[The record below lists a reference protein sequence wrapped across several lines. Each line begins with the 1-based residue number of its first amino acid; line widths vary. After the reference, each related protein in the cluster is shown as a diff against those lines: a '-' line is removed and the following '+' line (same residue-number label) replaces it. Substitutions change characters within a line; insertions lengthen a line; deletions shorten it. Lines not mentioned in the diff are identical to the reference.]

1 MIVTRGNRLLRRS
14 GEHHAYIQT
23 IDISSRK
30 YW

>member
-14 GEHHAYIQT
+14 GEYQANIQT
-23 IDISSRK
+23 IEISSRT